1 MKKNASFQFSF
12 NSSSEAA
19 LIAKSLSPEIQQ
31 KIPKTDV
38 KITLLDNT
46 LLLDIRSND
55 VSSLRAACNSYLRW
69 INTAISVKQLI

>member
-1 MKKNASFQFSF
+1 MTKTASFQFSF

-31 KIPKTDV
+31 KIPKTNV
-38 KITLLDNT
+38 KINLSNKM
-46 LLLDIRSND
+46 LLLDIWSND